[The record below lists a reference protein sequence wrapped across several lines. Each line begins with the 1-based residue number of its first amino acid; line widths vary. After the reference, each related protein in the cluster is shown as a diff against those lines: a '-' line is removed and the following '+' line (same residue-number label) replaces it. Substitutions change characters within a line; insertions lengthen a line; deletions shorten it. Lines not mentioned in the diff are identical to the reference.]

1 MAHSVRP
8 SPFFHLVLN
17 VFSDIGPV
25 SWIEKKK
32 PKLRCY
38 FFFFLKMPKIWVGG
52 TTLNREKK
60 EDGLNSNKI
69 VPILWALVRSFLFF
83 IGKLQNIVMPVIKAH
98 VKNLLLLFTK

>member
-1 MAHSVRP
+1 MYFLILGRSVG
-8 SPFFHLVLN
+8 L
-17 VFSDIGPV
+17 
-25 SWIEKKK
+25 EKKN
-32 PKLRCY
+32 LNCVVTC
-38 FFFFLKMPKIWVGG
+38 FFFLKMPKIWVGG